1 MKLKRAQ
8 QITDAYEDIE
18 ACEPDISTERLL
30 EMTRDRCD
38 LPDVSY
44 VIQALVRTGAF
55 TPVNEEQGE

>member
-30 EMTRDRCD
+30 VMTRDRCD
-38 LPDVSY
+38 LPDVSS
-44 VIQALVRTGAF
+44 VIHALVRTGALVP
-55 TPVNEEQGE
+55 TQKG